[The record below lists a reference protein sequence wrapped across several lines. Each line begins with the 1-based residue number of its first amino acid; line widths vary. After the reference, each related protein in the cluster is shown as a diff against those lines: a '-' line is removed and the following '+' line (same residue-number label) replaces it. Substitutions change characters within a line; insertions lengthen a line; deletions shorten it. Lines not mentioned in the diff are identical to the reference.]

1 MSKEQLQL
9 TVSKTSSQDY
19 ELLFK
24 RGNEK
29 VVVEDCT
36 KSELVMIK
44 KVIEKVIL

>member
-1 MSKEQLQL
+1 MPEQKLQL
-9 TVSKTSSQDY
+9 TVSKTSSQEY

-24 RGNEK
+24 RGGKKMTVN
-29 VVVEDCT
+29 DCT